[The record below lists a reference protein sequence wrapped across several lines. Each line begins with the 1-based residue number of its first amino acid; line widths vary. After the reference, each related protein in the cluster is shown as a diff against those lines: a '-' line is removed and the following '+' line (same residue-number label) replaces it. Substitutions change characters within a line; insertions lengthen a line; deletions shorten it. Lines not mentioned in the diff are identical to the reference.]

1 MSRLRS
7 VRALSVALL
16 AALTLAITLGVAR
29 ADGAAAV
36 ESAVV
41 ATKATIAVNTL
52 ADEILILAGG
62 VLLIG
67 LGIGVAVA
75 SGVTYWQQN
84 RQIGGRL
91 E

>member
-7 VRALSVALL
+7 IRTLSVTLL
-16 AALTLAITLGVAR
+16 AGLTLAATVGVVR

-36 ESAVV
+36 ESAVM
-41 ATKATIAVNTL
+41 ATETTIAANTL
-52 ADEILILAGG
+52 ADEILVLAGG